1 MDYVDVLCR
10 LIEFDTSAAD
20 GTGCREAMAY
30 LATQFGKVGCD
41 VARVEIPRDAA
52 DGLDGR
58 MALLCHRRRAKA
70 ERLLVYSHVD
80 VVPAQGW
87 SAFTPRVAGGR
98 VYGRGAA
105 DMKGSI
111 AALLGA
117 LWRLRGREL
126 RYAVSALVTMDEETH
141 QMSQLRYLTPFLEPG
156 TRPHVLSLDNA
167 FGYVTIANLGL
178 LQLDIVVHGVSVHSG
193 LAHLGRNA
201 VEGAA
206 RLVSAVL
213 ALKERVLERRS
224 SVETHPDTGL
234 LLMEPRLNLNWIE
247 GGLARNIVPDLC
259 RFSIDRRLLPEE
271 SAEAAREELLAALR
285 GGPGVEWEVVREYVI
300 PTVPCCDDPAAG
312 VMAGVIREVTG
323 VTGLYGAMMSGELP
337 GAACGP
343 WGGQSFGVGLI
354 RPDNH
359 IHGVDEHVCVADLD
373 RLTEVLARF
382 LSGDRKEAA

>member
-10 LIEFDTSAAD
+10 LIEFDTSTAD

-30 LATQFGKVGCD
+30 LATQFADVGCD
-41 VARVEIPRDAA
+41 VARVEIPREAA

-58 MALLCHRRRAKA
+58 MALVCHRRREQA
-70 ERLLVYSHVD
+70 ERLLVYAHID

-87 SAFTPRVAGGR
+87 SAFTPRVDGGR
-98 VYGRGAA
+98 VFGRGAA

-117 LWRLRGREL
+117 LWRLRGSEL
-126 RYAVSALVTMDEETH
+126 QYDVSALVTMDEETH

-156 TRPHVLSLDNA
+156 ACPHVLSLDDA

-178 LQLDIVVHGVSVHSG
+178 LQLDVAVHGASVHSG

-213 ALKERVLERRS
+213 ALKEQVLERRS

-234 LLMEPRLNLNWIE
+234 QLMEPRLNVNWIE

-259 RFSIDRRLLPEE
+259 RFSLDRRLLPEE
-271 SAEAAREELLAALR
+271 SVEAAREELLGTLR
-285 GGPGVEWEVVREYVI
+285 SVPGVEWEVVREFAI
-300 PTVPCCDDPAAG
+300 EPVPSCDDPAAG
-312 VMAGVIREVTG
+312 VMAGIIGDVTG
-323 VTGLYGAMMSGELP
+323 ATGLYGAMMSGELP
-337 GAACGP
+337 GAARGP

-354 RPDNH
+354 RPGNH

-373 RLTEVLARF
+373 QLTEVLTRF